1 MPLPARLLRDIR
13 DLEADHRLEVVE
25 DDSWIYVIVQDVP
38 TSALFSDS
46 ITLILIRVPRAYPDA
61 GPDMFFTPTTLT
73 LITGGDPASA
83 TGRIEA
89 AGRTWRQFSWHH
101 NRWDG
106 SKENLRSYLTFVR
119 RRFETA

>member
-1 MPLPARLLRDIR
+1 MPLPVRLLRDLQ
-13 DLEADHRLEVVE
+13 DLEADHRFEVVE
-25 DDSWIYVIVQDVP
+25 DDNWINVLVQDVS
-38 TSALFSDS
+38 TSALYSDAS
-46 ITLILIRVPRAYPDA
+46 TLILIRVPRAYPDA
-61 GPDMFFTPTTLT
+61 GPDMFFTPITLT
-73 LITGGDPASA
+73 LGTGGDPASA